1 MFSEGN
7 CTEQYPDGFKS
18 NFQLE
23 WFEISTHYDE
33 YSDLIQSSSKY
44 NIAQVFLGIYFIW
57 ESNLS

>member
-1 MFSEGN
+1 MFSEAN

-23 WFEISTHYDE
+23 WFEISTHYNE

-44 NIAQVFLGIYFIW
+44 NTTQVFFGIYFI
-57 ESNLS
+57 